1 MDSSIVSGAKLKE
14 LFADI
19 ETIAVVGLSPNSSR
33 DSYRVAKYLQDNG
46 YRVIPVNP
54 RAEEILGEKCYP
66 DVRSIEEPVDVVDV
80 FRRPEYVGDIADQAV
95 AVGARVLWMQV
106 GIRNEEAARKA
117 ADAGLVVV
125 EDACM
130 MEEHMRRTS

>member
-1 MDSSIVSGAKLKE
+1 MDSSSVSGARLKK

-19 ETIAVVGLSPNSSR
+19 QSIAVVGLSPNSSR

-80 FRRPEYVGDIADQAV
+80 FRRPEYVADIADQAV
-95 AVGARVLWMQV
+95 AVGARVLWMQM
-106 GIRNEEAARKA
+106 GIRNEEAGRKA

-125 EDACM
+125 QDACM
-130 MEEHMRRTS
+130 MEEHMRRTG